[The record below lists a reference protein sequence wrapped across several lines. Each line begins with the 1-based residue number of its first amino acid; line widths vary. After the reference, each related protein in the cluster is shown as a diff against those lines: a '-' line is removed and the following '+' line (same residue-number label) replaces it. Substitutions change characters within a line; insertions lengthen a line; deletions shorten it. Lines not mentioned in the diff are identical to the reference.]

1 MCHPMYIF
9 YQVNE
14 GIAILAKLM
23 MQGHLNKD
31 LKCNYNT
38 LIIMLTI
45 SLTMKQTKLF

>member
-1 MCHPMYIF
+1 MCHSMYIF

-38 LIIMLTI
+38 LIMLII
-45 SLTMKQTKLF
+45 SLTMKQIKLF